1 MFLVFCFKY
10 VQVLVDKVNH
20 KWDKVFKNVSSKIC
34 GRQPLKNLKGYSLL
48 KQMSQ
53 MLDKSLICLESGSV
67 FWKINFVKRLLA
79 SASFFNS
86 LLGYSNNHVSKYL
99 HCRICHYFNWFH
111 LILWPSFSC
120 HIKEKFRIFS
130 KLALLIKTM
139 FRKFEF

>member
-1 MFLVFCFKY
+1 MFCFKY
-10 VQVLVDKVNH
+10 VQVQVDKVNH

-53 MLDKSLICLESGSV
+53 MLDKSLVCLESGSV

-86 LLGYSNNHVSKYL
+86 LLG
-99 HCRICHYFNWFH
+99 
-111 LILWPSFSC
+111 
-120 HIKEKFRIFS
+120 
-130 KLALLIKTM
+130 
-139 FRKFEF
+139 